1 MSLHRLIVQR
11 ISHAFKCSFN
21 TKKNQMEGVQLSDTD
36 FNYLKD
42 GSSFDVADT
51 AGEGFDIF

>member
-1 MSLHRLIVQR
+1 
-11 ISHAFKCSFN
+11 
-21 TKKNQMEGVQLSDTD
+21 MEGVQLSDTD

-51 AGEGFDIF
+51 AGRVLIYFGMLLTIGIKA